1 MPSIN
6 PINMSYLLDAMY
18 QDRMREIEQLNLAR
32 TASAGQ
38 PASQKV
44 YAPVLASLGRSLMA
58 VGARL
63 QADYQSEPEHRP
75 TRA

>member
-6 PINMSYLLDAMY
+6 PVNIGYVMDAIH
-18 QDRMREIEQLNLAR
+18 QDRMREIEHSNLVKI
-32 TASAGQ
+32 ASAGQ
-38 PASQKV
+38 PASQKI
-44 YAPVLASLGRSLMA
+44 YAPVLASLGRGLMA

-63 QADYQSEPEHRP
+63 QADYQPEPNHTP